1 MGRSTLLAM
10 NDDAMCL
17 VTRVAWFAGKQ
28 RRQTQPFTK
37 RLFNRHLR
45 FTPLKYPRPTVSCTT
60 SRLFEN
66 VASEGQ
72 TRQKQAEKRSLGVL
86 NEHFPP
92 VFNAVW
98 PSAAVF
104 TQSAGNLTENSA
116 MHPAIKP
123 AIQVDRLNKT
133 FARKP
138 ALVDLALSIQP
149 GEMVALI
156 GASGSGKST
165 LLRHLAGLA
174 CCDRSNGG
182 SVQVL
187 GREVQAA
194 GRLNGK
200 VRKLRSDIGYIFQQ
214 FNLVNRLSVL
224 DNVLLGCLGRMP
236 GWRGNLGLFNS
247 EEKQRALQS
256 LDRVG
261 LVDLAGQRA
270 STLSGG
276 QQQRVA
282 IARALTQRA
291 EVILADEPIAS
302 LDPESARKVMEI
314 LADINRTDGKTIVV
328 TLHQVDYA
336 VRYCPRAVA
345 LKGGRIHFD
354 GDAQNLSSQFL
365 NDLYGADVDTS
376 LMISDEGRRSRETP
390 RLMLA
395 RS

>member
-1 MGRSTLLAM
+1 M
-10 NDDAMCL
+10 N
-17 VTRVAWFAGKQ
+17 
-28 RRQTQPFTK
+28 
-37 RLFNRHLR
+37 
-45 FTPLKYPRPTVSCTT
+45 
-60 SRLFEN
+60 
-66 VASEGQ
+66 
-72 TRQKQAEKRSLGVL
+72 
-86 NEHFPP
+86 
-92 VFNAVW
+92 
-98 PSAAVF
+98 
-104 TQSAGNLTENSA
+104 
-116 MHPAIKP
+116 PAIH
-123 AIQVDRLNKT
+123 VERLNKT

-174 CCDRSNGG
+174 CCDRGNGG

-194 GRLNGK
+194 GRLDGK

-236 GWRGNLGLFNS
+236 GWRGNLGLFNT

-261 LVDLAGQRA
+261 LVDLAAQRA

-314 LADINRTDGKTIVV
+314 LADINRTDGKTVVV

-354 GDAQNLSSQFL
+354 GDGKNLSSQFL

-376 LMISDEGRRSRETP
+376 LMIAEEGRRIVAPP
-390 RLMLA
+390 RLVLA
-395 RS
+395 RN

>member
-1 MGRSTLLAM
+1 M
-10 NDDAMCL
+10 N
-17 VTRVAWFAGKQ
+17 
-28 RRQTQPFTK
+28 
-37 RLFNRHLR
+37 
-45 FTPLKYPRPTVSCTT
+45 
-60 SRLFEN
+60 
-66 VASEGQ
+66 
-72 TRQKQAEKRSLGVL
+72 
-86 NEHFPP
+86 
-92 VFNAVW
+92 
-98 PSAAVF
+98 
-104 TQSAGNLTENSA
+104 
-116 MHPAIKP
+116 PAIH
-123 AIQVDRLNKT
+123 VERLNKT

-174 CCDRSNGG
+174 SCDRGNGG

-236 GWRGNLGLFNS
+236 GWRGNLGLFNA

-261 LVDLAGQRA
+261 LVDLAAQRA

-314 LADINRTDGKTIVV
+314 LADINRTDGKTVVV

-354 GDAQNLSSQFL
+354 GDAQQLSSQFL

-376 LMISDEGRRSRETP
+376 LMISDEGRRTAAAP
-390 RLMLA
+390 RLVLA
-395 RS
+395 RG

>member
-1 MGRSTLLAM
+1 M
-10 NDDAMCL
+10 N
-17 VTRVAWFAGKQ
+17 
-28 RRQTQPFTK
+28 
-37 RLFNRHLR
+37 
-45 FTPLKYPRPTVSCTT
+45 
-60 SRLFEN
+60 
-66 VASEGQ
+66 
-72 TRQKQAEKRSLGVL
+72 
-86 NEHFPP
+86 
-92 VFNAVW
+92 
-98 PSAAVF
+98 
-104 TQSAGNLTENSA
+104 
-116 MHPAIKP
+116 PAIH
-123 AIQVDRLNKT
+123 VERLNKT

-174 CCDRSNGG
+174 CCDRGNGG

-236 GWRGNLGLFNS
+236 GWRGNLGLFKT

-261 LVDLAGQRA
+261 LVDLAAQRA

-314 LADINRTDGKTIVV
+314 LADINRTDGKTVVV

-376 LMISDEGRRSRETP
+376 LMIADEGRRLVVPP
-390 RLMLA
+390 RLVLA
-395 RS
+395 RG

>member
-1 MGRSTLLAM
+1 M
-10 NDDAMCL
+10 N
-17 VTRVAWFAGKQ
+17 
-28 RRQTQPFTK
+28 
-37 RLFNRHLR
+37 
-45 FTPLKYPRPTVSCTT
+45 
-60 SRLFEN
+60 
-66 VASEGQ
+66 
-72 TRQKQAEKRSLGVL
+72 
-86 NEHFPP
+86 
-92 VFNAVW
+92 
-98 PSAAVF
+98 AAI
-104 TQSAGNLTENSA
+104 
-116 MHPAIKP
+116 H
-123 AIQVDRLNKT
+123 VDRLNKT
-133 FARKP
+133 FARKT

-174 CCDRSNGG
+174 SCDRLNGG
-182 SVQVL
+182 TVRVL
-187 GREVQAA
+187 GREVQCS

-200 VRKLRSDIGYIFQQ
+200 VRRLRADIGYIFQQ

-236 GWRGNLGLFNS
+236 RWRGSLGMFND
-247 EEKQRALQS
+247 EEKARAMAN

-261 LVDLAGQRA
+261 LADFAQQRA

-282 IARALTQRA
+282 IARALTQQA

-314 LADINRTDGKTIVV
+314 LADINRRDGKTVVV

-354 GDAQNLSSQFL
+354 GNGAELSGSFL
-365 NDLYGADVDTS
+365 NDLYGADADTS
-376 LMISDEGRRSRETP
+376 LMFADQGRSERPP
-390 RLMLA
+390 RLVLA
-395 RS
+395 QI